1 MSDFWNPLRKQTDPA
16 SLINVW
22 ISMQISMQDVRT
34 TAALQG
40 RRTLNLI
47 FSSIAG
53 SVNYYTS

>member
-16 SLINVW
+16 SLINVR
-22 ISMQISMQDVRT
+22 ISMQDAKT
-34 TAALQG
+34 TTDLQG
-40 RRTLNLI
+40 RRRILNLI